1 MSRGSQESGNSH
13 HEFLDFSPGFAL
25 MDGDLVSEGKHEN
38 RQIYSRLFLDFV
50 DLFVVAYSQSKINGA
65 ERVVQGEVP

>member
-1 MSRGSQESGNSH
+1 
-13 HEFLDFSPGFAL
+13 

-65 ERVVQGEVP
+65 ERVVEGEVPWCATH